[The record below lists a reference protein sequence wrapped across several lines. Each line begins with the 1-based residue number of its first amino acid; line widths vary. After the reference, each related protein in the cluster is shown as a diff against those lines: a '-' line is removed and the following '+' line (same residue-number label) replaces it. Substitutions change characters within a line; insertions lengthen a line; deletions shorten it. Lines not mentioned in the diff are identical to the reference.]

1 MSEVPK
7 LEEAIVFI
15 NYRRTDA
22 GWPAD
27 LLKSELGRSF
37 GEAVVFLDV
46 RGIDA
51 GEDFEA
57 ALESRMRRATV
68 LIVLIGSNWLHVDDR
83 FGRRRLDQEH
93 DWVRREIR
101 IALQKPGCRVIPV
114 LIDDADLPNEKEA
127 LPEDFSALMTRQRF
141 SLRQA
146 HSPDDIETL
155 SKEIEKA
162 GFQRLTT
169 STEPM
174 LVTDTARSTEAIREI
189 LAGCYKRSLFTRTH
203 AQLSL
208 DAMFESISDCRKL
221 VQSETPE
228 VSDPELAQA
237 LANALGAL
245 DGIER
250 IHTFSKP
257 SEPIDVNQ
265 IDQLKLE
272 ALRNLRLLSR
282 VTKIRYAIPD
292 SRLTEE
298 VFFSKEDADKPPT
311 Q

>member
-1 MSEVPK
+1 MTEMLDVGAP
-7 LEEAIVFI
+7 IIFI

-27 LLKSELGRSF
+27 LLESELGRGF
-37 GEAVVFLDV
+37 GATRVFQDV

-51 GEDFEA
+51 GDDFVTV
-57 ALESRMRRATV
+57 LDSQLRRATI
-68 LIVLIGSNWLHVDDR
+68 LIVLIGSNWLRVGDK
-83 FGRRRLDQEH
+83 FGRRRLDQEQ

-101 IALQKPGCRVIPV
+101 MALQKPGCRVIPV
-114 LIDDADLPNEKEA
+114 LIDDAELPDEREA
-127 LPEDFSALMTRQRF
+127 LPEDISALLTRQRF

-146 HSPDDIETL
+146 HSHDDIEALT
-155 SKEIEKA
+155 KEIEKG
-162 GFQRLTT
+162 GFRRVKADT
-169 STEPM
+169 S
-174 LVTDTARSTEAIREI
+174 RSTDAIGKI

-208 DAMFESISDCRKL
+208 DAMFDSISNCRKL

-237 LANALGAL
+237 LANLLGAL

-250 IHTFSKP
+250 IHTLSKP
-257 SEPIDVNQ
+257 SEPIDVDK
-265 IDQLKLE
+265 IDQLKLQ

-282 VTKIRYAIPD
+282 ITKIQYAIPD
-292 SRLTEE
+292 SRLTED
-298 VFFSKEDADKPPT
+298 VFFSKDDADKPPT
-311 Q
+311 IE

>member
-1 MSEVPK
+1 MTEMREVDEP
-7 LEEAIVFI
+7 IIFI

-27 LLKSELGRSF
+27 LLASELGRSF
-37 GEAVVFLDV
+37 GATRVFQDV

-51 GEDFEA
+51 GDDFVTV
-57 ALESRMRRATV
+57 LDSHLRRASI
-68 LIVLIGSNWLHVDDR
+68 LIVLIGSDWLRAADE
-83 FGRRRLDQEH
+83 FGRRRLDQEQ

-101 IALQKPGCRVIPV
+101 MAVQKAGCRVIPV
-114 LIDDADLPNEKEA
+114 LIDDAELPDEREA
-127 LPEDFSALMTRQRF
+127 LPEDISALLTRERLY
-141 SLRQA
+141 LRQA
-146 HSPDDIETL
+146 HRDDDIEHL

-162 GFQRLTT
+162 GFQRVAT
-169 STEPM
+169 STGPV
-174 LVTDTARSTEAIREI
+174 LVTDTTRSTDAIRRI

-208 DAMFESISDCRKL
+208 DAMFDSISNCRKL

-237 LANALGAL
+237 LANVLAAL

-250 IHTFSKP
+250 THTFFKP
-257 SEPIDVNQ
+257 SEPIDVNK
-265 IDQLKLE
+265 IDQLKLQ
-272 ALRNLRLLSR
+272 ALRNLKHLSR
-282 VTKIRYAIPD
+282 VTKIQYAIPD